1 MPCDASGHTLGQ
13 LAVDARRPGDPGTG
27 GPAEQPKGRAMSW
40 APDLYL
46 RFQDERTRPA
56 AELAARVAVADPR
69 AVIDLGCGPGNSTA
83 VLRARWPA
91 AEVTGLD
98 SDAAML
104 AAAAASNAR
113 VRWVRGDAASWEA
126 DGAFDVVYSNAMLQW
141 LPDHAAVVPRLFRA
155 VAPGGALALQ
165 IPVRMGSAIDRD
177 VAAAI
182 ADPRWRDALVTAARA
197 LTDHDPLF
205 YYDLLCARAAR
216 LDVWTTEYCHA
227 LDGPEAILA
236 WVRGTR
242 LRPFLAALPSDAD
255 RQEFEAALLERIT
268 LSHPRRG
275 DGRVVFPFRR
285 LFLVAYRG
293 PT

>member
-1 MPCDASGHTLGQ
+1 
-13 LAVDARRPGDPGTG
+13 
-27 GPAEQPKGRAMSW
+27 MSW

-56 AELAARVAVADPR
+56 AELAARVAVAGPR

-104 AAAAASNAR
+104 AAAAASDAG

-141 LPDHAAVVPRLFRA
+141 LPGHAAVVPRLFRA
-155 VAPGGALALQ
+155 VAPGGALAFQ
-165 IPVRMGSAIDRD
+165 IPVRTGSAIDRD

-182 ADPRWRDALVTAARA
+182 ADPRWRDALAAAAATADPRWRDALVTAARA

-255 RQEFEAALLERIT
+255 RQEFEADLLGRIT

-285 LFLVAYRG
+285 LFLVAYRAAG
-293 PT
+293 